1 MAVDL
6 RGGVFMRN
14 KILIFSLLAVAGVT
28 VLAIAT
34 GATVFALSYDVPI
47 QTEQV
52 TIDQSIEVSPV
63 EVEPVKVVEPVL
75 KLERAKYAGY
85 DGDGNCPYSHSK
97 AQLVEAPAQ
106 DEVVNDQLL
115 TLAE

>member
-1 MAVDL
+1 
-6 RGGVFMRN
+6 MRN

-28 VLAIAT
+28 VLAIAA
-34 GATVFALSYDVPI
+34 GATVFALTYDAPI

-63 EVEPVKVVEPVL
+63 EAEPVKVIKPVL
-75 KLERAKYAGY
+75 KYERAKYAGY
-85 DGDGNCPYSHSK
+85 GDGDCPYSHSK

>member
-1 MAVDL
+1 
-6 RGGVFMRN
+6 MRN

-28 VLAIAT
+28 VLAIAA
-34 GATVFALSYDVPI
+34 GATVFALTYDAPI

-52 TIDQSIEVSPV
+52 TIDQSIEFDQSTQVSPV

-75 KLERAKYAGY
+75 KLERAKYAGH
-85 DGDGNCPYSHSK
+85 GNGGGCPYSQSK
-97 AQLVEAPAQ
+97 AQLVEAPTQ
-106 DEVVNDQLL
+106 DEVANDQLL

>member
-1 MAVDL
+1 
-6 RGGVFMRN
+6 MRN
-14 KILIFSLLAVAGVT
+14 KILIFSLLAVAGIT
-28 VLAIAT
+28 VLAIAA
-34 GATVFALSYDVPI
+34 GATAFALTYDAPI

-52 TIDQSIEVSPV
+52 TIDQSIEIAPV
-63 EVEPVKVVEPVL
+63 EAAPVKVVEPVL
-75 KLERAKYAGY
+75 KLEKARYAGY
-85 DGDGNCPYSHSK
+85 SGDGDCPLSHSK